1 MNVIKKDTYQPQL
14 LRVFKALSVE
24 RSNLW
29 KTFLQ
34 QIKEKQWDLN
44 SVGTANR
51 NALFIL
57 NDKYTAAGEVN
68 RKKILSMV
76 DDLLDAGLNPLDAR
90 STQLLWWSNSD
101 FSQHLFQRIIKRG
114 TYRTENGGNLL
125 HTLLD
130 HENIMSWRFDC
141 RYRPDIPDAW
151 VNEKQDDGKTP
162 LQNLWFSDEVYS
174 IYRKLN
180 KKIFDSTIYLK
191 QSSLYQIW
199 VKTQFLLELGADL
212 DLPYNG
218 VSCRKRICD
227 MAKKGITIS
236 KTPEW
241 MRTATNTD
249 TETYNCEQLF
259 NLERKILADSETLL
273 LEKQT
278 KKPLSQRKRGPRL

>member
-1 MNVIKKDTYQPQL
+1 MKVAEKDTYQPQL

-24 RSNLW
+24 RSHLW
-29 KTFLQ
+29 KVFLQ

-44 SVGTANR
+44 SVGAKNR

-68 RKKILSMV
+68 RKKILGMV

-101 FSQHLFQRIIKRG
+101 FSQHLFQEIIKRG
-114 TYRTENGGNLL
+114 TYRTGNGGNLL
-125 HTLLD
+125 HTLPD

-141 RYRPDIPDAW
+141 RYRPQLPEAW

-162 LQNLWFSDEVYS
+162 LQNLWFSEEIYS

-180 KKIFDSTIYLK
+180 KKVFDSTIYLK
-191 QSSLYQIW
+191 QSTLYQIW

-218 VSCRKRICD
+218 VTCRKRICD
-227 MAKKGITIS
+227 LAKKGITIS

-241 MRTATNTD
+241 MRNASNTD
-249 TETYNCEQLF
+249 TETYDWEQLL
-259 NLERKILADSETLL
+259 NLERKTIADNETLL
-273 LEKQT
+273 LERHT
-278 KKPLSQRKRGPRL
+278 EKPISHKKRGPRL